1 MRSRYRGADKSLSRP
16 GRKQANVSGRMAW
29 ISFSALPC
37 RGKKTWWQLASR
49 CCWNRARPWHA
60 SELVSFLVGLRIYQ
74 NPGILRVKIKHN
86 VHPRTGHVRPEGE
99 QTHSFTL
106 SLTSAIGGGGWVVNV
121 TTLPQ
126 FTPGRRP
133 GTHCIEGWVGP
144 RAVWTG
150 GKSRPHRDSIP
161 DRPARSS
168 VAIPT
173 ELPGRE
179 IRFLNSCKQDL

>member
-121 TTLPQ
+121 STLPQ
-126 FTPGRRP
+126 FTPGRKTRYPLYRRLGGPQGRLDGRKISSPP
-133 GTHCIEGWVGP
+133 GFDPGP
-144 RAVWTG
+144 
-150 GKSRPHRDSIP
+150 
-161 DRPARSS
+161 SS
-168 VAIPT
+168 P
-173 ELPGRE
+173 
-179 IRFLNSCKQDL
+179 